1 MEHPDNQRDSEK
13 TGAPF
18 ESSQRETLKSGVFLV
33 HRRRRKLF
41 SATQEVESGHF
52 GLRMTETAQTK
63 PILCGFDCP
72 FHSSG
77 DPAPGYPPAV
87 HHQQAGTCK
96 QHVLALGLCG

>member
-33 HRRRRKLF
+33 HRRRREIF

-63 PILCGFDCP
+63 PILCVFAYP
-72 FHSSG
+72 FYSSG
-77 DPAPGYPPAV
+77 DPAPAV
-87 HHQQAGTCK
+87 HHQQASTCK